1 MNRRGAE
8 KIGLKRG
15 KMLSEAIDQNLRNFW
30 SSANNKGISK
40 QDVLEEVDN
49 NFQRLSK
56 LTRMEIKGMSR
67 AAKVPYRDLLAFN
80 LFEENI

>member
-1 MNRRGAE
+1 MSDYMNRRGAE

-56 LTRMEIKGMSR
+56 LTSS
-67 AAKVPYRDLLAFN
+67 
-80 LFEENI
+80 